1 VRSALLLSGGMDS
14 IALLWWR
21 KPDLAITIDYGQR
34 PAAAEIAASAAACG
48 ALGIAH
54 HVLRVDAS
62 ALGSGDLAGSTA
74 LPEAPA
80 SDWWPFRNQLLI
92 TLAGACALKHSCN
105 RLLIGTVASDATH
118 LDGTPEFLQLIS
130 SLMEHQEGRL
140 TVDAPAIHL
149 STEQLI
155 RQSKVPAGLMAWA
168 HSCHKANYPCCA
180 CRGCYKHHEVLEQLG
195 GGFYGLP

>member
-1 VRSALLLSGGMDS
+1 MLLSGGMDS
-14 IALLWWR
+14 IALMWWC

-34 PAAAEIAASAAACG
+34 PAAAEITASTQVCE
-48 ALGIAH
+48 ALGVPH
-54 HVLRVDAS
+54 QVLSVDTS
-62 ALGSGDLAGSTA
+62 ALGSGDLAGGDA

-118 LDGTPEFLQLIS
+118 LDGTPEFVQLIS
-130 SLMEHQEGRL
+130 ALMTHQEGRL
-140 TVDAPAIHL
+140 TVEAPAILL

-155 RQSKVPAGLMAWA
+155 RRSNVPAELMAWA

-195 GGFYGLP
+195 GGFYALP